1 MPERAVR
8 AADGV
13 RRLAVLSAVML
24 AGVTAGCASRP
35 APRVTM
41 LGDGVLKSPTAQEAE
56 AYCRNFGAPMRFLN
70 FNGPGVPAG
79 EVTFRC
85 D

>member
-1 MPERAVR
+1 
-8 AADGV
+8 
-13 RRLAVLSAVML
+13 
-24 AGVTAGCASRP
+24 
-35 APRVTM
+35 M

-56 AYCRNFGAPMRFLN
+56 AYCRNFGAPMRFLV
-70 FNGPGVPAG
+70 FKGPGVPAG